1 MLSTG
6 LHLTSESTPSSMTP
20 GSSSI
25 VIVQFFDADM
35 AFAEI

>member
-1 MLSTG
+1 M
-6 LHLTSESTPSSMTP
+6 PSSMTP

-25 VIVQFFDADM
+25 VMVQFFDADM